1 MKLTLQKREAGKKGT
16 LSRIRADG
24 DIPAVLYSQKGTTE
38 TVRVSGKD
46 YHSAVRVMDQGH
58 LSTTVFEAELDGSK
72 FSAIVKDV
80 HYHPTT
86 YQVLH
91 IDLMK
96 IEAEQEVNVNV
107 PVVCTGVAECAGIK
121 LGGFLRQ
128 VRRQIPVRVPA
139 NKIPKH
145 FEIDIKNLGMKQSLK
160 TKHIS
165 MEKHIRC
172 LFPMEEVVVTIAKR

>member
-1 MKLTLQKREAGKKGT
+1 MKLTLQKRDTGKKGT
-16 LSRIRADG
+16 LSRIRANG
-24 DIPAVLYSQKGTTE
+24 DIPAVLYSKKGATE
-38 TVRVSGKD
+38 AVSVSGKD
-46 YHSAVRVMDQGH
+46 YGAAIRVMEQGH
-58 LSTTVFEAELDGSK
+58 LSTTVFEVELEGK
-72 FSAIVKDV
+72 KLSAIVKDI

-91 IDLMK
+91 LDLMQ
-96 IEAEQEVNVNV
+96 IEGKEEVFVNV

-128 VRRQIPVRVPA
+128 VRRQIPVRVAA

-145 FEIDIKNLGMKQSLK
+145 FEIDIKNLGLKQSLK